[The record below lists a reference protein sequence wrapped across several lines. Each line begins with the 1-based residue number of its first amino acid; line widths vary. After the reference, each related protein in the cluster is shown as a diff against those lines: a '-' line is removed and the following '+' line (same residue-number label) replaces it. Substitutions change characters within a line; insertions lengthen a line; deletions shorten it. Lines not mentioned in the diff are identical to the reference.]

1 MLVDGSVNQSPCH
14 CAALRK
20 AARRVTQV
28 YDTALAPSGLT
39 VTQFSTLAEIDLRR
53 ERPPTMGE
61 LAEVLGMDRSTL
73 GHSLR
78 PLERDRLIQLTAG
91 EEDRRSRRVFLTP
104 AGKAKFTEAIA
115 FWRKAQEYFESTYGS
130 ESSTRLRNVL
140 NDLAA
145 LDFTTM
151 GLVHL
156 QGKEE
161 LKTFI

>member
-1 MLVDGSVNQSPCH
+1 MPVDGSVNQSPCH
-14 CAALRK
+14 CAALRN

-39 VTQFSTLAEIDLRR
+39 VTQFSTLAEIDRR

-91 EEDRRSRRVFLTP
+91 EEDRRSRRVSLTS

-130 ESSTRLRNVL
+130 EPAARLRNVL

-145 LDFTTM
+145 LDFTAKAL
-151 GLVHL
+151 GDC
-156 QGKEE
+156 
-161 LKTFI
+161 

>member
-1 MLVDGSVNQSPCH
+1 MLADGSVNQSQCH

-20 AARRVTQV
+20 AARRVTRV
-28 YDTALAPSGLT
+28 YDTALASSGLT
-39 VTQFSTLAEIDLRR
+39 VTQFSTLAEIDRRR

-91 EEDRRSRRVFLTP
+91 EEDRRSRRVSLTP
-104 AGKAKFTEAIA
+104 VGKAKFIEAIA

-130 ESSTRLRNVL
+130 ESVAGLRNVL

-145 LDFTTM
+145 LDFTAKA
-151 GLVHL
+151 LR
-156 QGKEE
+156 
-161 LKTFI
+161 

>member
-1 MLVDGSVNQSPCH
+1 MAERRTITVDGNE
-14 CAALRK
+14 AAAFVAHKLSEVI
-20 AARRVTQV
+20 AIYPIT
-28 YDTALAPSGLT
+28 PS
-39 VTQFSTLAEIDLRR
+39 S
-53 ERPPTMGE
+53 TMGE

-91 EEDRRSRRVFLTP
+91 EEDRRSRRVFLTS

-130 ESSTRLRNVL
+130 ESAARLRNVL

-145 LDFTTM
+145 LDFTTRE
-151 GLVHL
+151 LVH
-156 QGKEE
+156 
-161 LKTFI
+161 

>member
-1 MLVDGSVNQSPCH
+1 MPVDGSVNQSPCH

-28 YDTALAPSGLT
+28 YDTALAPIGLT
-39 VTQFSTLAEIDLRR
+39 VTQFSTLAEIDRR
-53 ERPPTMGE
+53 RKRPPTMGE

-115 FWRKAQEYFESTYGS
+115 FWRKAQECFESTYGS
-130 ESSTRLRNVL
+130 ESAARLRNVL

-145 LDFTTM
+145 LDFTTKK
-151 GLVHL
+151 LVHL